1 MLDDLFVFPVSIA
14 GRFKGAATQF
24 LGTVD
29 EYVAAFVAVAAG
41 GGDAQRLD
49 PAHARVLAA
58 YAQLEQTL
66 PSVAFDNFP
75 FVQTDSPLTQQGT
88 QLAALEAE
96 VARLA
101 LAAKDPA
108 EPAGN
113 ARVAAGL
120 RTLQGRIHQA
130 ILEAMPRL
138 GEERGW
144 RRRGAGGQQPAAAP
158 AISPAVSPAVSPA
171 SAAAPPAG
179 ASSKLPTQ
187 ERDSQ
192 GLMAGAGGLAL
203 LGICQVVTQL
213 AAGPGRPGKAALPA
227 VNSG

>member
-1 MLDDLFVFPVSIA
+1 MIRLSGCRPSERASAQGANLPSPDRLADTLLHDLVALPGPLILVLDDLFVFPVSIA

-66 PSVAFDNFP
+66 PSVAFYNFP

-101 LAAKDPA
+101 LAAKDPGK
-108 EPAGN
+108 PAGN
-113 ARVAAGL
+113 ARVRRLADAA
-120 RTLQGRIHQA
+120 RA
-130 ILEAMPRL
+130 
-138 GEERGW
+138 
-144 RRRGAGGQQPAAAP
+144 
-158 AISPAVSPAVSPA
+158 
-171 SAAAPPAG
+171 
-179 ASSKLPTQ
+179 
-187 ERDSQ
+187 
-192 GLMAGAGGLAL
+192 
-203 LGICQVVTQL
+203 
-213 AAGPGRPGKAALPA
+213 
-227 VNSG
+227 